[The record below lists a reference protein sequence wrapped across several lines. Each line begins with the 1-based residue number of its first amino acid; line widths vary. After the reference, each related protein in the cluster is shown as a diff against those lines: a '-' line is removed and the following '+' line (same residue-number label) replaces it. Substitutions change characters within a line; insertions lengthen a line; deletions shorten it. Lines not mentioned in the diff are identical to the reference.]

1 MVLVIGSIYAL
12 PNLYPTQPSIQV
24 AYTDSAKSA
33 DQSLLDELE
42 EILEN
47 EKASYEEIFLRENKI
62 VIKFNDVDTQL
73 SSKTILQN
81 ILLDKVIIALFLEPS
96 TPQWLKDIGANPV
109 KLGLDLSG
117 GVHFLLEVDID
128 TAQQGRLEL
137 LLDTYQ
143 KTFKEEKIKFDNSS
157 IKDLALYFEFSN
169 KESYNKALKKYRD
182 DSPLVNGLQYI
193 ITERPS
199 SNILLLEYS
208 DIALKEIRDYAVG
221 QNLTTLRNRV
231 NELGVSEPIVQ
242 RQGSNRIV
250 VELPGVQDPTA
261 AKKIIGKTANLE
273 FRLEANSRT
282 SPLRKEQFDFKENEF
297 QTAYLEKAVIVSG
310 DRVTNASTGFDESG
324 FAQVNIT
331 LDMQGGRAMQRATSG
346 NIGRKLGVLFVEQKT
361 NSELVTNAQG
371 ESVIEQT
378 TFIEKNIISL
388 ATVQAVLG
396 TSFRITGVGSPTEA
410 SELALLL
417 RAGAL
422 AAPMKFVEERTV
434 GPSLG
439 KENIELGMKSILIGF
454 CLVVL
459 FMALYYRVFGIAA
472 NISLII
478 NLVLITGI
486 MSLLGAS
493 LTLPGMAG
501 IVLTVGM
508 AVDAN
513 VLIFSRIREELKNK
527 DPQSAIRD
535 GFSRAFVTIFDAN
548 VTTLIAALILY
559 IIGTGPVKGFA
570 ITLSIGIVTS
580 MFTAIMCTRA
590 MVNLIYGNKNI
601 MDIRFRFMKFRKI
614 AGIISISLFI
624 VSIMSLSFRGLSLGL
639 DFSGGTLIEVS
650 YESAVDLE
658 SIRNSLEVN
667 GYPDSQVVNFGTN
680 LDVLIK
686 VADQSGNS
694 SIGENIFNILNE
706 QNIPIELKRVE
717 FVGPQVGDEL
727 RDQGGLGM
735 IIALFMILIYVA
747 FRFQYKFA
755 LGAVTALGHDVV
767 IILGLFSL
775 FGWDFDLTV
784 LAALL
789 AVIGYSLN
797 DTIVVSDRIR
807 ENFRTERILE
817 PIDMIDLSL
826 NQTLG
831 RTIVT
836 SLTTLLVL
844 FALFIFGGELIRGFS
859 LALILGV
866 LIGTYSSIYVV
877 ANMLMSLTLTQE
889 DLAIP
894 EPEGADFDG
903 MP

>member
-1 MVLVIGSIYAL
+1 
-12 PNLYPTQPSIQV
+12 
-24 AYTDSAKSA
+24 
-33 DQSLLDELE
+33 
-42 EILEN
+42 
-47 EKASYEEIFLRENKI
+47 
-62 VIKFNDVDTQL
+62 
-73 SSKTILQN
+73 
-81 ILLDKVIIALFLEPS
+81 
-96 TPQWLKDIGANPV
+96 
-109 KLGLDLSG
+109 
-117 GVHFLLEVDID
+117 
-128 TAQQGRLEL
+128 
-137 LLDTYQ
+137 
-143 KTFKEEKIKFDNSS
+143 
-157 IKDLALYFEFSN
+157 
-169 KESYNKALKKYRD
+169 
-182 DSPLVNGLQYI
+182 
-193 ITERPS
+193 
-199 SNILLLEYS
+199 
-208 DIALKEIRDYAVG
+208 
-221 QNLTTLRNRV
+221 
-231 NELGVSEPIVQ
+231 
-242 RQGSNRIV
+242 
-250 VELPGVQDPTA
+250 
-261 AKKIIGKTANLE
+261 
-273 FRLEANSRT
+273 
-282 SPLRKEQFDFKENEF
+282 
-297 QTAYLEKAVIVSG
+297 
-310 DRVTNASTGFDESG
+310 
-324 FAQVNIT
+324 
-331 LDMQGGRAMQRATSG
+331 
-346 NIGRKLGVLFVEQKT
+346 
-361 NSELVTNAQG
+361 
-371 ESVIEQT
+371 
-378 TFIEKNIISL
+378 
-388 ATVQAVLG
+388 
-396 TSFRITGVGSPTEA
+396 
-410 SELALLL
+410 
-417 RAGAL
+417 
-422 AAPMKFVEERTV
+422 
-434 GPSLG
+434 
-439 KENIELGMKSILIGF
+439 
-454 CLVVL
+454 
-459 FMALYYRVFGIAA
+459 
-472 NISLII
+472 
-478 NLVLITGI
+478 
-486 MSLLGAS
+486 
-493 LTLPGMAG
+493 
-501 IVLTVGM
+501 
-508 AVDAN
+508 
-513 VLIFSRIREELKNK
+513 
-527 DPQSAIRD
+527 
-535 GFSRAFVTIFDAN
+535 
-548 VTTLIAALILY
+548 
-559 IIGTGPVKGFA
+559 
-570 ITLSIGIVTS
+570 
-580 MFTAIMCTRA
+580 
-590 MVNLIYGNKNI
+590 

-694 SIGENIFNILNE
+694 SIGENIFNILNG

-735 IIALFMILIYVA
+735 IVALFMILIYVA

-866 LIGTYSSIYVV
+866 LIGTYSSIYIV